1 MHRRFAK
8 MALVIATILGILTL
22 SGGQFAGAASTPAR
36 GNGSAARPSGTDAAE
51 CEFAPVRVQGL
62 IKLIVYLT
70 L

>member
-1 MHRRFAK
+1 MHRRFATITLVLA
-8 MALVIATILGILTL
+8 ALVGTITMPAA
-22 SGGQFAGAASTPAR
+22 QHAGAATAATR
-36 GNGSAARPSGTDAAE
+36 GNGSAAHQSGTDAAE

>member
-1 MHRRFAK
+1 
-8 MALVIATILGILTL
+8 MALVVATILGTL
-22 SGGQFAGAASTPAR
+22 ALSVFDPAGIVAAATC